1 MTPELQGYVT
11 SLQLKSKFDLY
22 VYLKLGLF
30 FFRFLLLED
39 NLALPALI
47 VCKYIWLMYLES
59 CLGPVNKIM
68 QIITVGLKHIVYI
81 RSTWTII

>member
-1 MTPELQGYVT
+1 MTPELKGYVT

-47 VCKYIWLMYLES
+47 ICKYIWFMYLE
-59 CLGPVNKIM
+59 CCIGPVNNIM
-68 QIITVGLKHIVYI
+68 EIITVGLKHIEYI
-81 RSTWTII
+81 LSTWTII